1 MDWFITIPGQPPSG
15 NHANKIGRGFR
26 RGGIA
31 YPKIVKTDE
40 AATYQALAALYTRT
54 ARPSGWTWSG
64 GQVIVEYRFYLARD
78 ADCTN
83 LIKVIEDAIFPDLG
97 INDKYALP
105 RAMSKE
111 LVKPVDAR
119 VEVTIR

>member
-1 MDWFITIPGQPPSG
+1 MTWTVTIPGQPPSG
-15 NHANKIGRGFR
+15 NHAIKIGRGYR
-26 RGGIA
+26 SGGIA
-31 YPKIVKTDE
+31 YPKIVKTEE
-40 AATYQALAALYTRT
+40 AATYQALAALYTKT
-54 ARPSGWTWSG
+54 ARPSGWTWDG

-83 LIKVIEDAIFPDLG
+83 LIKVIEDAVFPALG

-111 LVKPVDAR
+111 LVKPADAR
-119 VEVTIR
+119 VEVTIA